1 MLPFPDVPTDC
12 RAKGTE
18 MHPRFG
24 FLYKGIIDFPRAAM
38 VVSVRWKPTWVGC
51 KRALPL
57 GDVLASNWLPIQ
69 GMGPEIGNILHLA
82 IGFDGPRF
90 ACLGAGI

>member
-1 MLPFPDVPTDC
+1 MAATLADLIMAERECFPFLTFQLTAEP
-12 RAKGTE
+12 KGPRG
-18 MHPRFG
+18 HPCFG

-38 VVSVRWKPTWVGC
+38 VSVRWKPTWVGC

-69 GMGPEIGNILHLA
+69 GKGQ
-82 IGFDGPRF
+82 R
-90 ACLGAGI
+90 